1 MVLLR
6 KRLLEGGDDF
16 GEEADDRAGKQRVAD
31 CCDGRDEG
39 ENDGVLD
46 DCLALLCG
54 TAAYDPVVRPTS
66 FRFAGVF
73 RGADAS

>member
-1 MVLLR
+1 MSLR
-6 KRLLEGGDDF
+6 KRLLDEGGDDF
-16 GEEADDRAGKQRVAD
+16 LKEADDRAGEQCVAD

-46 DCLALLCG
+46 NCLALLCG
-54 TAAYDPVVRPTS
+54 TSAYDPVVRHTS
-66 FRFAGVF
+66 FRFAGVI